1 MCDLH
6 PNTLAL
12 MKLELK
18 ANSLGYKGDFCRD
31 IAYKMGEQG
40 NDYPSIDAILLAENI
55 IKKLE
60 SKKGKGTRI

>member
-1 MCDLH
+1 MCNIH

-18 ANSLGYKGDFCRD
+18 AHSLGYEGDFCRY

-40 NDYPSIDAILLAENI
+40 NDYPSTDAILLAENI

-60 SKKGKGTRI
+60 SKKED

>member
-1 MCDLH
+1 
-6 PNTLAL
+6 

-18 ANSLGYKGDFCRD
+18 AHSLGYKGDFCRD

-55 IKKLE
+55 IKNWKAKRGRGREYDHTTINCLF
-60 SKKGKGTRI
+60 